1 MCFSVEGFFS
11 HSFRHIYQ
19 ELRSQAE
26 KMREKVFLGE
36 EQVAEHMKQEW
47 KAVNEM
53 TAPGSGRPKSFAFEH
68 QVRTV
73 LASGCSARAGRE
85 QVLTS
90 ARVFLS
96 PEVCTVYESMV
107 PNTRWSTHPKPPP
120 ASSLVAK
127 CLSIPYAATR
137 FQRQREALGNEAW
150 LYSMIEVARAKEVLQ
165 WGFDETSIEGTP
177 TLNQWVLVPNG
188 ELAPRLITIQCAG
201 IPNPG
206 P

>member
-1 MCFSVEGFFS
+1 
-11 HSFRHIYQ
+11 
-19 ELRSQAE
+19 
-26 KMREKVFLGE
+26 VFLGE
-36 EQVAEHMKQEW
+36 AQVTEHMKQEW

-107 PNTRWSTHPKPPP
+107 IPLP
-120 ASSLVAK
+120 SLV
-127 CLSIPYAATR
+127 IPLAA
-137 FQRQREALGNEAW
+137 Q
-150 LYSMIEVARAKEVLQ
+150 VLR
-165 WGFDETSIEGTP
+165 W
-177 TLNQWVLVPNG
+177 
-188 ELAPRLITIQCAG
+188 
-201 IPNPG
+201 
-206 P
+206 